1 MYAVENIDNASV
13 LTFQPTK
20 FNAVVVVKNT
30 RTLLDFITLFAYL
43 FFSFLLIIFL
53 LYILDF
59 PKEKIKTQLLTFK
72 IFKLDIRN
80 QILATLVFSSVVS
93 FIIIGVVTILFFVN
107 KFNQTSQDR
116 LVKSINYSAVEIENS
131 LIKNDSIDNS
141 KIQDL
146 LQRLSEQQ
154 ALDLNLFDTTGSIIA
169 TTQPYIYNRKLVDNK
184 INPIAFK
191 QIFIDNQNTFK
202 QEEKI
207 GLLPFL
213 SLYKPIVND
222 DGKAIACVNI
232 PYLNSQAE
240 LNQEMSGFIATLMN
254 LNAFIFLLAG
264 AIAYLI
270 TNKIT
275 SSFKLIKEK
284 MKAVN
289 WQSHNDEIVW
299 NKDDEIGALVKEY
312 NIMVRKLDETAKAF
326 ALSQRE
332 KAWKEM
338 AMQVAHEIKNPL
350 TPMKL
355 SIQYLQK
362 NIDENA
368 PNIKQL
374 SKNVIGTLV
383 EQIDQLTTI
392 ASEFSQF
399 ANIGNNK
406 LEQVNLNEIISSL
419 INLYAVDSKISIK
432 NNFDIK
438 DVLVVADKIQMMR
451 LFTNLI
457 KNAIEASTQKDAVKI
472 YIHQTINNNS
482 VVTSIKDYGTG
493 ISEELQSKIFT
504 LNFTTKSSG
513 TGLGLAIC
521 KGIVENANGKIW
533 FETSNQGTTFFVELP
548 LIL

>member
-1 MYAVENIDNASV
+1 
-13 LTFQPTK
+13 
-20 FNAVVVVKNT
+20 
-30 RTLLDFITLFAYL
+30 
-43 FFSFLLIIFL
+43 
-53 LYILDF
+53 
-59 PKEKIKTQLLTFK
+59 
-72 IFKLDIRN
+72 
-80 QILATLVFSSVVS
+80 
-93 FIIIGVVTILFFVN
+93 
-107 KFNQTSQDR
+107 
-116 LVKSINYSAVEIENS
+116 
-131 LIKNDSIDNS
+131 
-141 KIQDL
+141 
-146 LQRLSEQQ
+146 
-154 ALDLNLFDTTGSIIA
+154 
-169 TTQPYIYNRKLVDNK
+169 
-184 INPIAFK
+184 
-191 QIFIDNQNTFK
+191 
-202 QEEKI
+202 
-207 GLLPFL
+207 
-213 SLYKPIVND
+213 
-222 DGKAIACVNI
+222 
-232 PYLNSQAE
+232 
-240 LNQEMSGFIATLMN
+240 MN

-289 WQSHNDEIVW
+289 WQSRNDEIVW
-299 NKDDEIGALVKEY
+299 TKDDEIGALVKEY

-399 ANIGNNK
+399 ANIGNNN

-419 INLYAVDSKISIK
+419 INLYAVDSKINIE
-432 NNFDIK
+432 NNLTTK
-438 DVLVVADKIQMMR
+438 DVFVVADKIQMMR

-482 VVTSIKDYGTG
+482 VITSIKDDGTG

-533 FETSNQGTTFFVELP
+533 FETSKQGTTFFVELP